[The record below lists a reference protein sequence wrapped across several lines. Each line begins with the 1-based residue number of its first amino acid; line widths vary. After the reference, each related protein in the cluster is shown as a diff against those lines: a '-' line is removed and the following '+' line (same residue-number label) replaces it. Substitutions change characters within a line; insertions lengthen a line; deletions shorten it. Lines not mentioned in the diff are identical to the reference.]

1 MPETS
6 ALPPPGRYRYE
17 IRNGGAVRAFEE
29 AIVDDRVIQAI
40 VRTVDG
46 LTTHQVDASLDGEGR
61 VSQIALRYASS
72 LFKRDATYRADGESF
87 RGNVS
92 AMAGRNEVVI
102 KLGRFGEVD
111 AAELVIFRAL
121 LVGRVRFRGQ
131 VRWTGRV
138 AVINPSSLMAAS
150 LKQTCRL
157 DTARGFWIYE
167 ARMGDAEEIE
177 IDPAGRITHRRDS
190 RGRGDQLVAF
200 EPLIA

>member
-1 MPETS
+1 MPEAS

-17 IRNGGAVRAFEE
+17 IRSGGALRAFEE
-29 AIVDDRVIQAI
+29 AVVEDRAVRAN
-40 VRTVDG
+40 VRTADG
-46 LTTHQVDASLDGEGR
+46 LTTHQADASLDGDGR

-121 LVGRVRFRGQ
+121 LVGRVRLRGQ
-131 VRWTGRV
+131 TRWTGRV
-138 AVINPSSLMAAS
+138 AVISPSSLTAAS

-157 DTARGFWIYE
+157 DMARGLWIYE
-167 ARMGDAEEIE
+167 ARMGDTEEIQ
-177 IDPAGRITHRRDS
+177 IDDAGRITHRHDS
-190 RGRGDQLVAF
+190 RGRDDQLVAF
-200 EPLIA
+200 EPPIP